1 MLKLNHTH
9 HLPVPHLFHSTQRM
23 ELSPVQSERD
33 ELIEAI
39 ETVREEDVL
48 RLENTPDV
56 VGLEDFWSH
65 VEEDLKKDPDWFNF
79 AED

>member
-1 MLKLNHTH
+1 M
-9 HLPVPHLFHSTQRM
+9 
-23 ELSPVQSERD
+23 QSERD